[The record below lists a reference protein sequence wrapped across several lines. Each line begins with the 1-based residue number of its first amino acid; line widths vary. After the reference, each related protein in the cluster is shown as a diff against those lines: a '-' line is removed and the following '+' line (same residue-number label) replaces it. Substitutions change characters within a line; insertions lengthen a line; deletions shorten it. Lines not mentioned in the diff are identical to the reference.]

1 MRVALICRDRPGALE
16 VRKANR
22 QAHLDYIA
30 ASGIVEMAGPL
41 IENGEMAGSL
51 LILSVEGLDEAKAWA
66 AGDPYAVAGLFDNVT
81 MNEWRKVIG

>member
-30 ASGIVEMAGPL
+30 ASGVVEMAGPL
-41 IENGEMAGSL
+41 IEGGEMAGSL
-51 LILSVEGLDEAKAWA
+51 LILAVDDVAAAEAWA
-66 AGDPYAVAGLFDNVT
+66 AGDPYARAGLFDSVT
-81 MNEWRKVIG
+81 IREWRKVIG

>member
-1 MRVALICRDRPGALE
+1 MRVALICRDRPNALD

-30 ASGIVEMAGPL
+30 ASGTVEMAGPL

-51 LILSVEGLDEAKAWA
+51 LILSVESLAEAQAWA
-66 AGDPYAVAGLFDNVT
+66 AGDPYAVAGLFDTVT
-81 MNEWRKVIG
+81 MHEWRKVVG